1 MADFNDVI
9 AGYIRVSA
17 DRVTELGAMELLQL
31 CLGLEIRARPNTWRA
46 GSKSDGDASQVDLSL
61 LYR

>member
-1 MADFNDVI
+1 MRRVGEGYGRFTDGT

-31 CLGLEIRARPNTWRA
+31 CLGLKNLGTPKYLEGRVEI
-46 GSKSDGDASQVDLSL
+46 
-61 LYR
+61 